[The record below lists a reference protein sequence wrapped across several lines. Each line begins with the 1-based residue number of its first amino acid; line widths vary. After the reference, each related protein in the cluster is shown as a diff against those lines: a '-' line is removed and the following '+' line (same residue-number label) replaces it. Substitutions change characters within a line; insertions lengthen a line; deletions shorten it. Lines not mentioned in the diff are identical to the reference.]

1 MTEHIHSG
9 RDVSHHPQSKQVLQH
24 NSSQKSGSQSPKRN
38 GKEISNHIAA
48 MQHVPN
54 MQPKLHQQQIAT
66 QATAMLLKKNLEFS
80 QEQLNE
86 LNRAGRFGKNPVPAD
101 FAIIP

>member
-1 MTEHIHSG
+1 
-9 RDVSHHPQSKQVLQH
+9 
-24 NSSQKSGSQSPKRN
+24 
-38 GKEISNHIAA
+38 
-48 MQHVPN
+48 